1 MTLQSS
7 PPINMQQIYAE
18 FGAPLGT
25 PMTAL
30 VRGGAYVPNTS
41 QNAAVPTTPPIGMLQ
56 FLGAGKAAQSS
67 ISPPGST
74 QGTSRG
80 NTLSQIFTSNVVGGV
95 GPFARSWSF
104 VAGGANI
111 TIVSPTAASTNVTSS
126 TTAGTGDI
134 VRTATLQCIVTDQG
148 NGNQQTIS
156 QASINWEWLGS
167 G

>member
-1 MTLQSS
+1 MTLQST
-7 PPINMQQIYAE
+7 PPITMQQIYAE

-30 VRGGAYVPNTS
+30 VRGGAYVPNTA
-41 QNAAVPTTPPIGMLQ
+41 QNAAVPTTPPLGKLQ

-80 NTLSQIFTSNVVGGV
+80 NPLNQIFTSNVVGGV

-104 VAGGANI
+104 IAGGAQM
-111 TIVSPTAASTNVTSS
+111 TIVSPTGASTNVTS
-126 TTAGTGDI
+126 TTTVGTGDI
-134 VRTATLQCIVTDQG
+134 VRTATLQCVVTDQG
-148 NGNQQTIS
+148 NGNQQSTS
-156 QASINWEWLGS
+156 TANINWEWLGS

>member
-1 MTLQSS
+1 MPLQTN
-7 PPINMQQIYAE
+7 PPISMQQIYAE

-25 PMTAL
+25 PMTSL
-30 VRGGAYVPNTS
+30 VRGGAFVPNS
-41 QNAAVPTTPPIGMLQ
+41 PLNANVPTAPPLGKLQ
-56 FLGAGKAAQSS
+56 FLGAGKAATSS

-80 NTLSQIFTSNVVGGV
+80 NPLNQIFTSNVVGGV

-104 VAGGANI
+104 IAGGAQI
-111 TIVSPTAASTNVTSS
+111 TIVNPTGASTNVTST

-148 NGNQQTIS
+148 NGNQQTTS
-156 QASINWEWLGS
+156 TANINWEWLGS